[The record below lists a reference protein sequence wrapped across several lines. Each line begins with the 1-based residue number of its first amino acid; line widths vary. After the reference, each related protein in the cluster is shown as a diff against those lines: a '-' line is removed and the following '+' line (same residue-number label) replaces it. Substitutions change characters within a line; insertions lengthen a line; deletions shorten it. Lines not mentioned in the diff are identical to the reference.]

1 MIPLSKKRSEGMSHD
16 NMSENITSIYGEAKQ
31 IFRYLHQ
38 HPELSF
44 QEHQTREFILNQLQQ
59 YGYEDIR
66 SNVGGGGIIARLSG
80 PVSGPTIAFRA
91 DFDALAIQEE
101 TQLDYQSVN
110 KGVMHACGHDAH
122 TTILLSAAK
131 LLIERQSHIQG
142 TILFLFQHAEEVKPG
157 GAKSILESGELDEVD
172 AIYGLHVRGDL
183 PYDEVVEYCSGYALA
198 ASDSF
203 TIRIQGNGGHAATPH
218 KTVDS
223 TLVAAFLI
231 QQLQTIISRNKNP
244 LDSGVLTVANFHSGT
259 GGDNVIADYANISGT
274 VRTFNPELRTLIKQR
289 IHEITEQICSAHG
302 ATVKID
308 YVDGYP
314 PLYNHP
320 EESELIRKLFIQQL
334 GEDKVVP
341 TPARMG
347 GEDFAYYLEK
357 IPGSFYNIRAGA
369 FESGNYPHHHPKFQ
383 VDERCI
389 LTGIRTILTIVNH
402 YHYAKE
408 GVLL

>member
-1 MIPLSKKRSEGMSHD
+1 MSDLSVSDKLTE
-16 NMSENITSIYGEAKQ
+16 TFGEAKEV
-31 IFRYLHQ
+31 FRYLHQ

-44 QEHQTREFILNQLQQ
+44 QEHQTREFILQQLQQ
-59 YGYEDIR
+59 FGYSDI
-66 SNVGGGGIIARLSG
+66 STNVGGGGIIARLEG
-80 PVSGPTIAFRA
+80 PVDGPTIAFRA

-101 TQLDYQSVN
+101 TNLEYQSVN

-122 TTILLSAAK
+122 TTILLTAAK
-131 LLIERQSHIQG
+131 ILKEMQSDLQG

-157 GAKSILESGELDEVD
+157 GAKGIIESGALNDVD

-183 PYDEVVEYCSGYALA
+183 PYDEVIEYCPGYALA

-274 VRTFNPELRTLIKQR
+274 VRTFNKELRAMIKQR
-289 IHEITEQICSAHG
+289 VHELSEQICSAHG

-308 YVDGYP
+308 YLDGYP
-314 PLYNHP
+314 PLFNHY
-320 EESELIRKLFIQQL
+320 EETDLIKDLFINQF
-334 GEDKVVP
+334 GEDKVAE
-341 TPARMG
+341 TDARMG
-347 GEDFAYYLEK
+347 GEDFAYYLEQ

-369 FESGNYPHHHPKFQ
+369 FESNNYPHHHPKFQ
-383 VDERCI
+383 IDERTI
-389 LTGIRTILTIVNH
+389 LTGVKTILTIVNH

-408 GVLL
+408 GVLQ

>member
-1 MIPLSKKRSEGMSHD
+1 MSDLS
-16 NMSENITSIYGEAKQ
+16 MSEKLTRTFGEAKK

-44 QEHQTREFILNQLQQ
+44 QEHQTREFILQQLQQ
-59 YGYEDIR
+59 YGYEDIMT
-66 SNVGGGGIIARLSG
+66 NVGGGGIIAKLKG
-80 PVSGPTIAFRA
+80 EVEGPTIAFRA

-101 TQLDYQSVN
+101 TQLAYKSVN

-122 TTILLSAAK
+122 TTILLTAAK
-131 LLIERQSHIQG
+131 LLKEMQSNIQG

-157 GAKSILESGELDEVD
+157 GAKGILASGALDEMD

-183 PYDEVVEYCSGYALA
+183 PYDEVVEYCPGYALA

-203 TIRIQGNGGHAATPH
+203 SIRIQGNGGHAATPH
-218 KTVDS
+218 KTTDS

-244 LDSGVLTVANFHSGT
+244 LDSGVLTVANFHAGT
-259 GGDNVIADYANISGT
+259 GGDNIIADYANISGT
-274 VRTFNPELRTLIKQR
+274 VRSFNTELRSMIKQR
-289 IHEITEQICSAHG
+289 VHELTEQICSAHG
-302 ATVKID
+302 ATVKVE
-308 YVDGYP
+308 YLDGYP
-314 PLYNHP
+314 PLFNHY
-320 EESELIRKLFIQQL
+320 EETELIKELFIKQF
-334 GEDKVVP
+334 GEDKVVE
-341 TPARMG
+341 TEARMG

-383 VDERCI
+383 IDERSI
-389 LTGIRTILTIVNH
+389 LTGVKTILTVVNH
-402 YHYAKE
+402 YNYVKE
-408 GVLL
+408 GVLQ

>member
-1 MIPLSKKRSEGMSHD
+1 MGYRT
-16 NMSENITSIYGEAKQ
+16 MSENITEMYGEAKE

-59 YGYEDIR
+59 YGYEDIKT
-66 SNVGGGGIIARLSG
+66 NVGGGGVIARLTG
-80 PVSGPTIAFRA
+80 PESGPTIAFRA

-101 TQLDYQSVN
+101 TDLEYKSVN

-122 TTILLSAAK
+122 TAILLTVAK
-131 LLIERQSHIQG
+131 LLKQMQSEIHG
-142 TILFLFQHAEEVKPG
+142 TIVFVFQHAEEVKPG
-157 GAKSILESGELDEVD
+157 GAKSIVESGELDDVD

-183 PYDEVVEYCSGYALA
+183 PFDDVLEYCPGYALA

-203 TIRIQGNGGHAATPH
+203 AIRIQGNGGHAATPH

-223 TLVAAFLI
+223 TLVAAYLI
-231 QQLQTIISRNKNP
+231 QQLQAIISRNKNP

-259 GGDNVIADYANISGT
+259 GGDNVISDYANISGT
-274 VRTFNPELRTLIKQR
+274 VRTYNPELRKMIKQR
-289 IHEITEQICSAHG
+289 LHEVTEQICVAHG
-302 ATVKID
+302 ATVKIE

-314 PLYNHP
+314 PLFNHHEETDLIRSLFTKQFG
-320 EESELIRKLFIQQL
+320 EESVTQTA
-334 GEDKVVP
+334 P
-341 TPARMG
+341 RMG

-357 IPGSFYNIRAGA
+357 IPGSFYNVRAGA
-369 FESGNYPHHHPKFQ
+369 FESDNYPHHHPKFQ
-383 VDERCI
+383 LDERCI
-389 LTGIRTILTIVNH
+389 LTGVKSILTIVNH

-408 GVLL
+408 GVLQ